1 MIILVIV
8 AAYIFIV
15 MANAAAL
22 RAIDVKRLQ
31 FIDGAVLGLTYY
43 ISIPMFFILLSGRIG
58 SDFLKIEDYLPYE
71 DVSTTFVIFTAS
83 LVVCGLKIYLPVL
96 MGQGR
101 FASFSRPVAADP
113 ALQIPADARRANLR
127 RKFRLSYVHWLLVL
141 NLAIYFSATI
151 FVFIRT
157 GVVDGEHWYHAT
169 STLLSES
176 PIYIVIKYFANFTRT
191 SVFGILAILTL
202 RHPKYQRQLAA
213 LGAII
218 CASDLLMTFNR
229 ITVIYFGILLLIGSW
244 NKIYNIMAG
253 FFVLLFGGVYVGSL
267 WPEFRGQVS
276 NYGYSL
282 SGFADAAA
290 KAIEVNSRSLP
301 FVDAMNGLFESFSFA
316 VLNWEVKHYHYVRVD
331 FGAYFTRP
339 LGVIIP
345 RSIWPDR
352 PESFALVLGRNFSK
366 SELALNSY
374 IIGEP
379 FANSWLFWPLLVIIA
394 IMANE
399 LVYRKLGQRD
409 QAWGFVGAMVGF
421 AWWRFD
427 TSFLAV
433 SLLISLIVFAAMQ
446 LLAGS
451 GKPAAR
457 AKARAQGPH
466 RRLPVYAQGG
476 RAAPGRDRRRGR
488 PFNAR

>member
-1 MIILVIV
+1 MIILVVV
-8 AAYIFIV
+8 AAYIFIL

-22 RAIDVKRLQ
+22 RAIDINRLQ

-58 SDFLKIEDYLPYE
+58 PDFLKIEDYLPYE
-71 DVSTTFVIFTAS
+71 DLSTTFVIFAAS
-83 LVVCGLKIYLPVL
+83 LVVCGVKIYLPVL
-96 MGQGR
+96 MGHGR
-101 FASFSRPVAADP
+101 FASFSMSAAVGP
-113 ALQIPADARRANLR
+113 ALEMPANARRTNR
-127 RKFRLSYVHWLLVL
+127 RPKFRASYVHWLFALT
-141 NLAIYFSATI
+141 LAIYFASTI
-151 FVFIRT
+151 FMFIRA
-157 GVVDGEHWYHAT
+157 GLADGEHWYR
-169 STLLSES
+169 STADLMSES
-176 PIYIVIKYFANFTRT
+176 AIYIVIKYFANFTRT

-202 RHPKYQRQLAA
+202 RYPKDRIKLAA
-213 LGAII
+213 IGALV
-218 CASDLLMTFNR
+218 CVSDLLMTFNR
-229 ITVIYFGILLLIGSW
+229 ITVIYLGVLLLIGSW
-244 NKIYNIMAG
+244 NKIYHILCG
-253 FFVLLFGGVYVGSL
+253 FFVLLFGGVYIGSL

-352 PESFALVLGRNFSK
+352 PESFALLLGRNFSK

-379 FANSWLFWPLLVIIA
+379 FANSWLFWPSLVIIA
-394 IMANE
+394 MIANE

-409 QAWGFVGAMVGF
+409 PAWGFIGAMIGF

-433 SLLISLIVFAAMQ
+433 SLVISLIVFTAMQ
-446 LLAGS
+446 ALL
-451 GKPAAR
+451 GKGTPTAR
-457 AKARAQGPH
+457 AKARAQGSARRTPPYASRSRATVGHAH
-466 RRLPVYAQGG
+466 RRSKQI
-476 RAAPGRDRRRGR
+476 
-488 PFNAR
+488 NAR